1 MNCCHPFTGACQQGH
16 GCPVR
21 ATRHYTCAELGVCNC
36 DGPDCL
42 YADPGAAPP
51 LQRAQSILYLIVVG
65 AALAL
70 TVVTVAGVA
79 GYLYATWGA

>member
-1 MNCCHPFTGACQQGH
+1 MNCCNDFGQCQQGH

-42 YADPGAAPP
+42 QHEDTATPFEQIASVAA
-51 LQRAQSILYLIVVG
+51 IVIPS
-65 AALAL
+65 L
-70 TVVTVAGVA
+70 VTVIGTAGAA
-79 GYLYATWGA
+79 GYLYANLVA

>member
-1 MNCCHPFTGACQQGH
+1 MNCCNDMTGACQQGH

-42 YADPGAAPP
+42 QQGDDNPATPIDHIAYWAAV
-51 LQRAQSILYLIVVG
+51 LACS
-65 AALAL
+65 AL
-70 TVVTVAGVA
+70 TVGVLAGVA
-79 GYLYATWGA
+79 GYFVAG